1 MFSSREK
8 KRDANEHRK
17 ARRRAVTL
25 QSHHRATLAGLFE
38 SLKNVVC
45 PTTQKTPAKWKILD
59 HAKGFLLEKEAY
71 LSKLLALK
79 EVVLND
85 NEGPKTLEEVREE
98 YRKLYS
104 KCYRAHVPHV
114 DEGSDSSEDNEE
126 MDESPQS
133 TGLSV
138 PNFQEFEGYLCFYR
152 QTLELLL
159 HSRVLASYQTSLP
172 VVSQAISGLW
182 NILPPEQKTAV
193 QRHTLDEGS
202 VPRARPADK
211 PSFSPVDSS
220 QLASVNTYGTS
231 AFEAVSSDGANF
243 CFSIISHFLTVS
255 DFSCL
260 VTSNTPSSSF
270 HQQNSFPQLIF
281 FFTPGAQISFSR
293 IKFRNMCT
301 AEPATQAG
309 SFLQGHIPYE
319 SCLSLSGRPRGEI
332 LYHTTAQGCAPDEA

>member
-231 AFEAVSSDGANF
+231 AFEADLLQDVYDVVQRDMDATSANRSALLPLQSDDYKRLREIYKDIKGF
-243 CFSIISHFLTVS
+243 VQSHTSQEEELSQDWYPGVENEELFLRCS
-255 DFSCL
+255 ESFDEDF
-260 VTSNTPSSSF
+260 
-270 HQQNSFPQLIF
+270 
-281 FFTPGAQISFSR
+281 
-293 IKFRNMCT
+293 
-301 AEPATQAG
+301 
-309 SFLQGHIPYE
+309 
-319 SCLSLSGRPRGEI
+319 
-332 LYHTTAQGCAPDEA
+332 

>member
-104 KCYRAHVPHV
+104 KCFYCAHVPHV

-231 AFEAVSSDGANF
+231 AFEADLLQDVYDVVQRDMDATSANRSALLPLQSDDYKRLREIYKDIKGFVQSHTSQEEELSQVADMVRFTKGMF
-243 CFSIISHFLTVS
+243 CSRDACPNRSICF
-255 DFSCL
+255 
-260 VTSNTPSSSF
+260 
-270 HQQNSFPQLIF
+270 
-281 FFTPGAQISFSR
+281 
-293 IKFRNMCT
+293 
-301 AEPATQAG
+301 
-309 SFLQGHIPYE
+309 Y
-319 SCLSLSGRPRGEI
+319 
-332 LYHTTAQGCAPDEA
+332 